1 MSLFT
6 SGVVQP
12 GALRPLQDGGGT
24 DYYTQKTKVS
34 QFAKANVVP
43 SYGFKIYES
52 APSPFDERSG
62 HTATVVGR
70 PDSKAMGQPTI
81 NDIFTPSDPE
91 MEKLTQYFSRVAPS
105 AVKSINAS
113 ITIKN
118 YGLKGLLERYI
129 QGKLQD
135 DVNVVNA
142 RMAGATEVERQLAMA
157 RLQDRYSEF
166 VRAYGSE
173 ERLRQALLAEYVG
186 GIPDPA
192 VRGALANE
200 IRAETQMG
208 GATTMALSADAGVAT
223 PAGPVGDV
231 DRATYIDQADAEMEE
246 SNLDGEAMR
255 SEEMIRQRRERLS
268 IITEQVSRYEGELTD
283 LAREAQEIDSMRGM
297 GQAVGSDVVKRQ
309 KAIQRRATNLRRIVD
324 GLRSE
329 YDSIVEFIVA
339 EENGAVAQPTASVR
353 NPEEFDGQTE
363 DIDTAVPMK
372 AEALPA
378 GEGDGLSMGAG
389 NPGADTE
396 YSTGSFVPG
405 HQRER
410 GIAGGHGSVRS
421 IVERIE
427 RQPPSAPSSALAS
440 ADLGASQAYRQEV
453 VARGT
458 GGLFSE
464 SSIFGGA
471 STVSGSV
478 VSDPRAMSA
487 SAGGAEAGVSPRAV
501 APPSARVHGGALGG
515 GRGRGRTLR
524 IDA

>member
-12 GALRPLQDGGGT
+12 GALRPLQEGGGT

-142 RMAGATEVERQLAMA
+142 RMAGSTEVERQLAMA

-200 IRAETQMG
+200 LRAETQMG

-231 DRATYIDQADAEMEE
+231 DRATYIDQADTEMEE
-246 SNLDGEAMR
+246 SNLDGEATRMAEISSR
-255 SEEMIRQRRERLS
+255 RRDRYFEISQR
-268 IITEQVSRYEGELTD
+268 I
-283 LAREAQEIDSMRGM
+283 REAERELSRLTRQANEIDEERPVTIKEGKRMISRASQLRTEIDSLKAEQLQIIDSAGLEAD
-297 GQAVGSDVVKRQ
+297 GVVSFVGGD
-309 KAIQRRATNLRRIVD
+309 
-324 GLRSE
+324 
-329 YDSIVEFIVA
+329 
-339 EENGAVAQPTASVR
+339 AQSTR
-353 NPEEFDGQTE
+353 NPDDYDPETE
-363 DIDTAVPMK
+363 GVT
-372 AEALPA
+372 AEALPV

-410 GIAGGHGSVRS
+410 GIAGGHGSVRA
-421 IVERIE
+421 VVDRIE

-453 VARGT
+453 IARGT

-464 SSIFGGA
+464 SSIFGS

-478 VSDPRAMSA
+478 VSDPRAMA
-487 SAGGAEAGVSPRAV
+487 ALAGGAEAGVSPRAV
-501 APPSARVHGGALGG
+501 APPSARVSGGAYGSSG
-515 GRGRGRTLR
+515 RGRGRGRTLN
-524 IDA
+524 INL

>member
-6 SGVVQP
+6 SGPVAP
-12 GALRPLQDGGGT
+12 GALRPLQEGGGT

-62 HTATVVGR
+62 HTSTVVGR

-113 ITIKN
+113 ITIKQ

-231 DRATYIDQADAEMEE
+231 DRATYIDQADQEMDE
-246 SNLDGEAMR
+246 SSLDYDAMR
-255 SEEMIRQRRERLS
+255 DEEMIRQRRERLMD
-268 IITEQVSRYEGELTD
+268 INKEVSVLQRKLNDILEKANDEVAPYLPVKIQRDNIKKAGELRTAID
-283 LAREAQEIDSMRGM
+283 RLQVERQEIISG
-297 GQAVGSDVVKRQ
+297 
-309 KAIQRRATNLRRIVD
+309 IV
-324 GLRSE
+324 RESE
-329 YDSIVEFIVA
+329 
-339 EENGAVAQPTASVR
+339 GAVAYYDGDVLQEMR
-353 NPEEFDGQTE
+353 DFDAETE
-363 DIDTAVPMK
+363 GVGSAVPMT

-378 GEGDGLSMGAG
+378 GEGDGLTMGAG

-396 YSTGSFVPG
+396 YSTGTYVPG

-410 GIAGGHGSVRS
+410 GIAGGHGTARAV
-421 IVERIE
+421 VERIE
-427 RQPPSAPSSALAS
+427 RQPPSARPAALAS

-464 SSIFGGA
+464 ASIFGGA
-471 STVSGSV
+471 TTVSGSV

-487 SAGGAEAGVSPRAV
+487 AAGGAAVGPSGRVS
-501 APPSARVHGGALGG
+501 GGAYGG
-515 GRGRGRTLR
+515 GRGRGGRTLN
-524 IDA
+524 INL